1 MPPKPC
7 GYGPNSSC
15 ARGCTRSR
23 RRFNARTSATASNWW
38 GYLRSSCSWCAWKE
52 ANLRPSDSKWRG
64 DDEPSLRSSRI
75 RSSFRSESGRILTTA
90 LNPVGETP
98 SPKSNAIISRPFPFQ
113 HPQLGD
119 RWARRTRWQGFP
131 GLGDVHD
138 EAIIVP
144 VERPTAAPPFQL
156 IRIVRSASLC
166 PPARPQ
172 VVADVVRPQRG
183 PADRS

>member
-1 MPPKPC
+1 ME
-7 GYGPNSSC
+7 
-15 ARGCTRSR
+15 AATRAVEGCHD
-23 RRFNARTSATASNWW
+23 
-38 GYLRSSCSWCAWKE
+38 GRSSE
-52 ANLRPSDSKWRG
+52 APL
-64 DDEPSLRSSRI
+64 SR
-75 RSSFRSESGRILTTA
+75 L
-90 LNPVGETP
+90 
-98 SPKSNAIISRPFPFQ
+98 RPFPFQ

-144 VERPTAAPPFQL
+144 VERPTAAPPSQL